1 MFYSLQELIQRS
13 KDVRQKVGQNTQR
26 VPEHQTILE
35 GDLARTHQKM
45 RQAELQLEE
54 IASKQAQWEHEML
67 MLRQNLQASA
77 SRDMKFGIHQ
87 SVETLHI
94 EAELAHVQ
102 QMTSKLTTKRSELM
116 LEMQKCASATKKWTN
131 TNSSNGDFYEQAQWI
146 HNGGGG
152 DASSSDS
159 MKKQPHQQPQPKTV
173 RMVKRDSKDRIK
185 HDEAAAAPTLPT
197 RGNSHNVHDFLQD
210 RIHDDGLEDT
220 NDPEAADGLLVT
232 KASTLPRSF
241 RSDDLKDLRNNGPV
255 YSSLVK
261 PSMIHGHAGS
271 KYITSKRKQVGS
283 ILH

>member
-1 MFYSLQELIQRS
+1 M
-13 KDVRQKVGQNTQR
+13 RQKVGQNAQR

-54 IASKQAQWEHEML
+54 IASQQAQWEHEML

-102 QMTSKLTTKRSELM
+102 QMTSKLTTKRSELI
-116 LEMQKCASATKKWTN
+116 LEMQKCASATKLRTN
-131 TNSSNGDFYEQAQWI
+131 AAFDQTWMN
-146 HNGGGG
+146 GG

-159 MKKQPHQQPQPKTV
+159 MKKQQPPKTV
-173 RMVKRDSKDRIK
+173 RMVKRDSKDRLK
-185 HDEAAAAPTLPT
+185 PSEELAPPTLR
-197 RGNSHNVHDFLQD
+197 RGNSQNVHDFLQGVD
-210 RIHDDGLEDT
+210 NDDDDLED
-220 NDPEAADGLLVT
+220 DPEAADGLVT
-232 KASTLPRSF
+232 KACTLPRSF
-241 RSDDLKDLRNNGPV
+241 RSDDLKDLRSNGPV

-261 PSMIHGHAGS
+261 PSMIHGS
-271 KYITSKRKQVGS
+271 KGITNRKQVIG
-283 ILH
+283 LLFE